1 MLFKIWVVRWIRT
14 RIVVVDSKDAD
25 RYTTTTTINFKYS
38 GKKTAD
44 FGQNFNS
51 FGAFFADVDI
61 EAMQSCRTLESVN
74 LEENPLTRD
83 ASVALSNITSV
94 RVVITPRDVE
104 EWEDL
109 SI

>member
-1 MLFKIWVVRWIRT
+1 M
-14 RIVVVDSKDAD
+14 
-25 RYTTTTTINFKYS
+25 
-38 GKKTAD
+38 
-44 FGQNFNS
+44 
-51 FGAFFADVDI
+51 DV
-61 EAMQSCRTLESVN
+61 EAVQSCRTLESVN

-94 RVVITPRDVE
+94 RVIITPRDLE

>member
-1 MLFKIWVVRWIRT
+1 MDI
-14 RIVVVDSKDAD
+14 
-25 RYTTTTTINFKYS
+25 
-38 GKKTAD
+38 
-44 FGQNFNS
+44 FGITLILNLAPIS
-51 FGAFFADVDI
+51 FPDVDV
-61 EAMQSCRTLESVN
+61 EAVQSCRTLESVN

-94 RVVITPRDVE
+94 RVIITPRDLE